1 MAIKIKGIIG
11 WDIDG
16 QEFADRVSKLS
27 GDVTFEI
34 DSPGGSVFHGIS
46 IYNAIKN
53 YDRGKCTMHVVGQ
66 ASSMAGYIMM
76 AGDGLPIFEPNA
88 VCVLH
93 NPWTIAMGDYKAFQK
108 EANVL
113 ERLAELYAEVFVKKG
128 VFKKSEI
135 RSIMDAETWFI
146 GSNDLK
152 KLGTVNEEN
161 SDNDSD
167 NSDNDSETNEADK
180 QITIAACKERI
191 NEAKAKVRELECSGE
206 MLDKIAALVPGN
218 SFVKTEPK
226 GETQKEEKPETKK
239 EINQQVTTKEKGEKK
254 MENLEQLKAEC
265 PKIYNEAK
273 DEGVNAEQ
281 KRVKALMKFIDT
293 NKEAV
298 VDAIINGKSVNDEE
312 FQAEILSTRIN
323 AKTLDSMKAE
333 NPDDV
338 QPKEETHAPE
348 QQGEGEQA
356 PEQTPEQ
363 KADAEA
369 KELEKVMA
377 YMK

>member
-1 MAIKIKGIIG
+1 MAIKIKGITG

-46 IYNAIKN
+46 IYNAIRN
-53 YDRGKCTMHVVGQ
+53 YDRGKCTVHVVGQ

-161 SDNDSD
+161 SGNDSD
-167 NSDNDSETNEADK
+167 N
-180 QITIAACKERI
+180 
-191 NEAKAKVRELECSGE
+191 
-206 MLDKIAALVPGN
+206 
-218 SFVKTEPK
+218 
-226 GETQKEEKPETKK
+226 
-239 EINQQVTTKEKGEKK
+239 
-254 MENLEQLKAEC
+254 
-265 PKIYNEAK
+265 
-273 DEGVNAEQ
+273 
-281 KRVKALMKFIDT
+281 
-293 NKEAV
+293 
-298 VDAIINGKSVNDEE
+298 
-312 FQAEILSTRIN
+312 
-323 AKTLDSMKAE
+323 
-333 NPDDV
+333 
-338 QPKEETHAPE
+338 
-348 QQGEGEQA
+348 
-356 PEQTPEQ
+356 
-363 KADAEA
+363 
-369 KELEKVMA
+369 
-377 YMK
+377 